1 MILRSPFF
9 PFFLLLESCLLSPEF
24 CGVACVLSDPLS
36 EVFCTSLTWG
46 GACAGCVLPPEDAPA
61 ALPDAAGESPL
72 LPDAEDGDAD
82 VSVLPGAGWFGPG
95 AVPEPAL
102 ADSRLSFCVPCT
114 A

>member
-1 MILRSPFF
+1 MSLRSPFL

-24 CGVACVLSDPLS
+24 CGAACVLSNPVSGD
-36 EVFCTSLTWG
+36 FCTSLTCA
-46 GACAGCVLPPEDAPA
+46 GACDGCVVSPEDARA
-61 ALPDAAGESPL
+61 VLPDAAVESPL
-72 LPDAEDGDAD
+72 LPDAEDAD

-95 AVPEPAL
+95 AVPEPAV